1 MADDSLVI
9 RRRTAAPIAKRD
21 KPAPAPKPST
31 APPATKP
38 GTAPPATKDAEKSPD
53 AKGADDSTPT
63 LDLEAPAPRG
73 YRPRAARPRAAR
85 DFTRATGNLMWLGG
99 LVTLALLGYVL
110 VFTSPDRTENVLAFV
125 GLAGFGAFFFA
136 WAIGAW
142 LRTSDDASGP
152 RVPAVIVTRQAVFI
166 AAGAVALATAAVNGV
181 ASPAAAIL
189 IVLVIISAELL
200 IRRMPLGR

>member
-1 MADDSLVI
+1 
-9 RRRTAAPIAKRD
+9 
-21 KPAPAPKPST
+21 
-31 APPATKP
+31 
-38 GTAPPATKDAEKSPD
+38 
-53 AKGADDSTPT
+53 
-63 LDLEAPAPRG
+63 
-73 YRPRAARPRAAR
+73 
-85 DFTRATGNLMWLGG
+85 MWLGG
-99 LVTLALLGYVL
+99 VVTLALIGYVL
-110 VFTSPDRTENVLAFV
+110 IFTSPDRTENVLAFV

-152 RVPAVIVTRQAVFI
+152 RVPALIVTRQAVFI
-166 AAGAVALATAAVNGV
+166 SAGAVALATAAVNRV

>member
-1 MADDSLVI
+1 MAEDSLVI
-9 RRRTAAPIAKRD
+9 RRDTPPAAKGGKAR
-21 KPAPAPKPST
+21 
-31 APPATKP
+31 PATKAAKP
-38 GTAPPATKDAEKSPD
+38 KSEPKPDASRPAAKAAEKPSE
-53 AKGADDSTPT
+53 AKGSDASPPT

-73 YRPRAARPRAAR
+73 YRPRATRPRAAR
-85 DFTRATGNLMWLGG
+85 DFTRATGGLMSVGG
-99 LVTLALLGYVL
+99 LVTLAMLGYVL

-152 RVPAVIVTRQAVFI
+152 RVPTLVVTRQAVFI
-166 AAGAVALATAAVNGV
+166 AAGAVTLATAAVNQV

-200 IRRMPLGR
+200 IRRLPLGR

>member
-9 RRRTAAPIAKRD
+9 RRGTAAPTAKRD

-31 APPATKP
+31 ALPAAKD
-38 GTAPPATKDAEKSPD
+38 TAKSPD
-53 AKGADDSTPT
+53 AKGADDSPPT
-63 LDLEAPAPRG
+63 LDLAAPAPRG

-166 AAGAVALATAAVNGV
+166 AAGAVALATAAVNRV

>member
-1 MADDSLVI
+1 
-9 RRRTAAPIAKRD
+9 
-21 KPAPAPKPST
+21 
-31 APPATKP
+31 
-38 GTAPPATKDAEKSPD
+38 
-53 AKGADDSTPT
+53 
-63 LDLEAPAPRG
+63 
-73 YRPRAARPRAAR
+73 
-85 DFTRATGNLMWLGG
+85 MWLGG

-152 RVPAVIVTRQAVFI
+152 RVPAMIVTRQAVFI
-166 AAGAVALATAAVNGV
+166 AAGAVALATAAVNRV